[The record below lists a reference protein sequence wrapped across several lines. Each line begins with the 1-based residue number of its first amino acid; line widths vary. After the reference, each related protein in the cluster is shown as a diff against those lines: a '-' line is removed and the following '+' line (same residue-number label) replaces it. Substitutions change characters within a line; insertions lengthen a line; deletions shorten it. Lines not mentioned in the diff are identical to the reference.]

1 MVMKGA
7 ALLML
12 LTCVEAYQL
21 ILHSRAQHLR
31 LVTGQIILTICTAL
45 YGGNMAI
52 VLVELFPA
60 KIRYTGMGIS
70 YNLCNAIVAGTTTIA
85 QSYLVMTDELHVSVQ
100 WLTDTSGRY
109 YWCSPMQ
116 ALFADRRLHAAFY
129 LQCVSVLA
137 IFSLSLGIASCN
149 RKGILN
155 RLRKHAVDRE
165 TAASSSHS
173 SVDQIVPHLT
183 QIYIQRG

>member
-1 MVMKGA
+1 MS
-7 ALLML
+7 L
-12 LTCVEAYQL
+12 
-21 ILHSRAQHLR
+21 
-31 LVTGQIILTICTAL
+31 
-45 YGGNMAI
+45 
-52 VLVELFPA
+52 
-60 KIRYTGMGIS
+60 
-70 YNLCNAIVAGTTTIA
+70 
-85 QSYLVMTDELHVSVQ
+85 SVQ

-116 ALFADRRLHAAFY
+116 ALFLLTGVCTLPY

-173 SVDQIVPHLT
+173 SVDQIVLISRKYT
-183 QIYIQRG
+183 FSVARAETI